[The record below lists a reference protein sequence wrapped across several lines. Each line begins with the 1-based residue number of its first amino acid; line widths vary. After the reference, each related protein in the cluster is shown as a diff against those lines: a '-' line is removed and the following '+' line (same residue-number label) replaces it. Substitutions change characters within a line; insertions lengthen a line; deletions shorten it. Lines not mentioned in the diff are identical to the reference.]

1 MNKIKICFTLLFI
14 LFCGAVASFYFYTRT
29 SHIFEVTLSNIS
41 SDKST
46 IGGVL
51 IVHGTDVSLNFLGRE
66 FPSEFSEIASLGVS
80 DKFISHIKNLKKQNK
95 KIYKIIKLQ
104 DLAAGEK
111 EVVSIDFAPEDS
123 NISVLYKVTKADDT
137 IALIKSYPFYSKN
150 KKNIF
155 SNEFK
160 HFFNLI
166 DTGLYKDGKKTPN
179 TKAFLSTD
187 IKENILTFDLKYKG
201 KQ

>member
-1 MNKIKICFTLLFI
+1 MNKIMMLFLVFLTLL
-14 LFCGAVASFYFYTRT
+14 CAVATFFYFYTRT
-29 SHIFEVTLSNIS
+29 SDVFEVTLSNIS
-41 SDKST
+41 SGKST
-46 IGGVL
+46 TGGVL
-51 IVHGTDVSLNFLGRE
+51 IVHGTDVSLNFLGRV
-66 FPSEFSEIASLGVS
+66 FPPELSGIALSGNS
-80 DKFISHIKNLKKQNK
+80 DKFISQIKDLKKQNK

-104 DLAAGEK
+104 DLAPGKK
-111 EVVSIDFAPEDS
+111 EVVTIDFAPEDS
-123 NISVLYKVTKADDT
+123 RVSVLYKVTKADDT

-150 KKNIF
+150 KEKIV

-179 TKAFLSTD
+179 TKAFLTND

>member
-29 SHIFEVTLSNIS
+29 SHVFEVTLSNIS

-80 DKFISHIKNLKKQNK
+80 DKFISHIKNLKKQDGNSRPK
-95 KIYKIIKLQ
+95 KFKLT
-104 DLAAGEK
+104 
-111 EVVSIDFAPEDS
+111 
-123 NISVLYKVTKADDT
+123 SVPCT
-137 IALIKSYPFYSKN
+137 I
-150 KKNIF
+150 
-155 SNEFK
+155 
-160 HFFNLI
+160 
-166 DTGLYKDGKKTPN
+166 KTPPIVD
-179 TKAFLSTD
+179 LSD
-187 IKENILTFDLKYKG
+187 EIFDNVTSKT
-201 KQ
+201 